1 MNFAHAAQ
9 ATLVADPQHL
19 LSGLKSSCGDALAEL
34 LTACPGQDLSVYG
47 EVNTAAQ
54 HGTMFLCG
62 LCNVATLRAGH
73 ALVAWSLSNVHRDF
87 DLIYGMMTL
96 NHRVGAAQWH

>member
-1 MNFAHAAQ
+1 MKFARAAQ
-9 ATLVADPQHL
+9 TMLVADPQQL

-34 LTACPGQDLSVYG
+34 LTACPGQNLSVHG

-54 HGTMFLCG
+54 HGTMLLCG
-62 LCNVATLRAGH
+62 LCNVAVLRAGH
-73 ALVAWSLSNVHRDF
+73 ALVAWSLSNMHRHF
-87 DLIYGMMTL
+87 DHIYGMMTL